1 MPFPP
6 IFSMMRSNLV
16 VLGQNFRTST
26 SLCYSLDPRLHA
38 PDLPPC
44 YATRPRC
51 PKQPDM
57 RSRPELP
64 CSPPSHA
71 PSYRAPVGV
80 SPFVFLPCLH
90 TVRSAY
96 VKQPGSSYNQ
106 NFNTP
111 SKNHPIPH
119 TLTPPGQYSH
129 QLPPAASCPQPDG
142 GPTTRFS
149 IRWAHR
155 EGRQSHR
162 STLPICDAY
171 ARHSYPSTPV
181 APPRCQLRRSTIPTR
196 TTRRG
201 YR

>member
-16 VLGQNFRTST
+16 VLGQNFRTPT

-38 PDLPPC
+38 PDHPPC
-44 YATRPRC
+44 YA
-51 PKQPDM
+51 PD
-57 RSRPELP
+57 LP
-64 CSPPSHA
+64 QLAYHPSSFFPA
-71 PSYRAPVGV
+71 PTSFRLAD
-80 SPFVFLPCLH
+80 
-90 TVRSAY
+90 
-96 VKQPGSSYNQ
+96 VKQPGSGYTARTSIHIQ
-106 NFNTP
+106 KTTP
-111 SKNHPIPH
+111 FPH
-119 TLTPPGQYSH
+119 APTPPGQYSH

-149 IRWAHR
+149 IRWARR
-155 EGRQSHR
+155 EGIQSHR